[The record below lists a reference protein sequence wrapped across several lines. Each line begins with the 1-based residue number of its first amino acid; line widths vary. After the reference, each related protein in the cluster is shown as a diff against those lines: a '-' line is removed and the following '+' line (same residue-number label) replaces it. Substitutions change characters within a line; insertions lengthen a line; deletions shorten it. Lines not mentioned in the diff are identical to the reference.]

1 MDPKTQMPD
10 IKAEVNKVDDGKK
23 KATGLLGGLF
33 GGGGGGA
40 AGGLGGLGGLSAG
53 AAGGTGLLAT
63 KAGMLA
69 LVLMGS
75 AVAGGIG
82 LAGYKM
88 FGPGEAD
95 RTGGNLSLF
104 QPKPTQA
111 ASDGVAP
118 VAADGSS
125 ASLGMMA
132 QAAAKDKEAD
142 AASEASASAS
152 AEAPT
157 DKTAG
162 DPARD
167 AAAADAARREAEA
180 RAASGGAI
188 NSGGGA
194 GAVGSMNR
202 GLMNTKKLG
211 ALSGSTGGGGA
222 STTAGSGSVGKL
234 GDGLANAARNGQSG
248 GFSKSGPGAKASA
261 ARGVASRGGRGAR
274 AQARAVMGDQ
284 QLGRAGSS
292 FAAGRTYDG
301 SATQAGGNIGGGTGI
316 GMDGVGDG
324 TGAQPKALPRN
335 SAANSREEENIPT
348 PPGKEVTPWAKH
360 IMGGMALGALAIAA
374 FMWASSM
381 AKEAKTAYVTA
392 LQAAATATIGAP
404 AAIAA
409 AKLAFEAAMT
419 PIRLL
424 IGAGIAMAIGGAVLG
439 GMISG
444 GENGQVLQGG
454 LLVASSLAIATAGGG
469 LLAGT
474 FMEVL
479 PTDPKTIA
487 ADKDFAAF
495 GVPQTWMYLIG
506 GMGAVGLVGTMM
518 APKKTCT
525 EGQDGCHA
533 YIQQQ
538 KSPTNYTV

>member
-10 IKAEVNKVDDGKK
+10 IKAEVLKTDDGKK
-23 KATGLLGGLF
+23 KGAGFLGLF

-40 AGGLGGLGGLSAG
+40 AGGLGGLGAGAAG

-95 RTGGNLSLF
+95 RTGGNLTLF
-104 QPKPTQA
+104 QPKPPSA

-118 VAADGSS
+118 VPADGSS

-142 AASEASASAS
+142 AAASASA
-152 AEAPT
+152 PT
-157 DKTAG
+157 DNLAG
-162 DPARD
+162 DPAKD

-188 NSGGGA
+188 NSGSGA
-194 GAVGSMNR
+194 GAVGSMNQ
-202 GLMNTKKLG
+202 GLTNTKKLG

-222 STTAGSGSVGKL
+222 STTAGSGSVAKL
-234 GDGLANAARNGQSG
+234 GDGLANAARNGASG
-248 GFSKSGPGAKASA
+248 GFSKSGPGAKASSARSMA
-261 ARGVASRGGRGAR
+261 ARGGRGAR
-274 AQARAVMGDQ
+274 AQARAVMGDHAG
-284 QLGRAGSS
+284 GRAGSS

-301 SATQAGGNIGGGTGI
+301 SATQSGGNIGGGSGI

-324 TGAQPKALPRN
+324 TGAQPKAIARN

-374 FMWASSM
+374 FMWASSLL
-381 AKEAKTAYVTA
+381 KEAKLQAQTA
-392 LQAAATATIGAP
+392 LTTMATAGVLPP
-404 AAIAA
+404 ALAA
-409 AKLAFEAAMT
+409 AKAAYLAAVAQLQW
-419 PIRLL
+419 IKLL

-444 GENGQVLQGG
+444 GKNGQVLQGG
-454 LLVASSLAIATAGGG
+454 LLVASSLAIAVAGAG
-469 LLAGT
+469 LLASADIPSVADYAKLAD
-474 FMEVL
+474 E
-479 PTDPKTIA
+479 DAKIA
-487 ADKDFAAF
+487 AFSSP
-495 GVPQTWMYLIG
+495 GTWIYIIG

-525 EGQDGCHA
+525 EGEDGCKA
-533 YIQQQ
+533 YYQQQ
-538 KSPTNYTV
+538 RSPTDYTV

>member
-132 QAAAKDKEAD
+132 QAAAKDKEAG
-142 AASEASASAS
+142 ASASAS

-162 DPARD
+162 DPAKD

-202 GLMNTKKLG
+202 GLANTKKLG

-234 GDGLANAARNGQSG
+234 GDGLANAARNGATG
-248 GFSKSGPGAKASA
+248 GFSKGGAGAKASSARSMA
-261 ARGVASRGGRGAR
+261 ARGGRGAR

-301 SATQAGGNIGGGTGI
+301 SATQSGGNIGGGTGI

-324 TGAQPKALPRN
+324 SGAQPKALSRN
-335 SAANSREEENIPT
+335 NAPNSREEENIPT

-374 FMWASSM
+374 FMWASSL
-381 AKEAKTAYVTA
+381 AKAAKTAYVDA
-392 LQAAATATIGAP
+392 LSTGVGAP
-404 AAIAA
+404 A
-409 AKLAFEAAMT
+409 AKLAFEAAML

-444 GENGQVLQGG
+444 GQNGQVLQGG
-454 LLVASSLAIATAGGG
+454 LLVASSLAIAVAGGG

-474 FMEVL
+474 FMETL
-479 PTDPKTIA
+479 PQDPKSAA
-487 ADKDFAAF
+487 ADKDFIAF
-495 GVPQTWMYLIG
+495 GTPSTWMYLIG

>member
-1 MDPKTQMPD
+1 MDPKTQMPN
-10 IKAEVNKVDDGKK
+10 IKAEVLKSDDGKK
-23 KATGLLGGLF
+23 KGAGLLGLF

-40 AGGLGGLGGLSAG
+40 AGGLGGLGAG

-111 ASDGVAP
+111 ASDAVAP

-142 AASEASASAS
+142 ASASASAS

-162 DPARD
+162 DPAKD
-167 AAAADAARREAEA
+167 AAAADAARREAAA

-188 NSGGGA
+188 NSGGGD

-202 GLMNTKKLG
+202 GLTNTKKLG
-211 ALSGSTGGGGA
+211 ALSGSAGGGGA
-222 STTAGSGSVGKL
+222 STTAGSGTVGKL

-248 GFSKSGPGAKASA
+248 GFSKSGPGAKASS
-261 ARGVASRGGRGAR
+261 ARGVAARGGRGAR

-316 GMDGVGDG
+316 GLDGVGDG
-324 TGAQPKALPRN
+324 AGAQPKALPRN
-335 SAANSREEENIPT
+335 SAPNSREEENIPT
-348 PPGKEVTPWAKH
+348 PPAKDVTPWAKEMM
-360 IMGGMALGALAIAA
+360 MGLAAGAVAVALL
-374 FMWASSM
+374 MWASSLITT
-381 AKEAKTAYVTA
+381 AKTTLMNSSLAF
-392 LQAAATATIGAP
+392 P
-404 AAIAA
+404 AAMAA
-409 AKLAFEAAMT
+409 FQASMQL
-419 PIRLL
+419 IRLL
-424 IGAGIAMAIGGAVLG
+424 IGGAIAIALAGVALGAMIAGGK
-439 GMISG
+439 
-444 GENGQVLQGG
+444 NGQSLQGG
-454 LLVASSLAIATAGGG
+454 LLVASSAAIAA
-469 LLAGT
+469 AGT
-474 FMEVL
+474 GLMMSTLNPL
-479 PTDPKTIA
+479 P
-487 ADKDFAAF
+487 KDGASLKSDETLAAF
-495 GVPQTWMYLIG
+495 GSPGTWIYIIG
-506 GMGAVGLVGTMM
+506 GLGAVGLVGSML
-518 APKKTCT
+518 APKKTCKSDQ
-525 EGQDGCHA
+525 EGCHA
-533 YIQQQ
+533 YHQQQ
-538 KSPTNYTV
+538 ISPTNYTV